1 MRTSTNILLA
11 LLLLIGNTAIA
22 ADLHAEALSGQHHP
36 ESMSQSDN
44 HHGHPDTETQAASHH
59 CCHGHAH
66 FLSIPAESRSNG
78 LSATA
83 HEWTILSTIRPEHPG
98 HAPPNPPPTFPG

>member
-1 MRTSTNILLA
+1 MRTLSYMLLS

-36 ESMSQSDN
+36 ESTSDN
-44 HHGHPDTETQAASHH
+44 PSPHTGTHAACHH

-66 FLSIPAESRSNG
+66 FLSVPTDSRFNG
-78 LSATA
+78 ITTTA
-83 HEWTILSTIRPEHPG
+83 HDWVIISTIRPEYPG
-98 HAPPNPPPTFPG
+98 HAPPTPPPIIPG